1 MKRCILF
8 KLVPGTDPI
17 EIQEKL
23 MKNLRKL
30 DDALDWLNHP
40 VIHRSCMEGDD
51 YDLMVVVNIEEEERL
66 PEFLNH
72 PLKQDLEGK
81 VDDRISK
88 VSVFN
93 HY

>member
-8 KLVPGTDPI
+8 KLVPGADPV

-30 DDALDWLNHP
+30 NDAADWINHP
-40 VIHRSCMEGDD
+40 VVHRSCMAGDD
-51 YDLMVVVNIEEEERL
+51 YDLMVVFNIDEEERL
-66 PEFLNH
+66 SEFLDH
-72 PLKQDLEGK
+72 PLKLKLEGK
-81 VDDRISK
+81 IEDCVSR

-93 HY
+93 YY